1 MKSSIRKKAE
11 AGRSKYL
18 TYLKINPN
26 LETPTMYDKIQKHT
40 AVSMIGRLR
49 TSSHNLKVEMGRRS
63 RTPREQR
70 LCVCGNGVE
79 DEEHFLV
86 DCLLYDDIR
95 RKHGVKNMMV
105 SELLGNEKYVDY
117 VYDLYERR
125 KEIV

>member
-1 MKSSIRKKAE
+1 M
-11 AGRSKYL
+11 
-18 TYLKINPN
+18 N
-26 LETPTMYDKIQKHT
+26 
-40 AVSMIGRLR
+40 
-49 TSSHNLKVEMGRRS
+49 
-63 RTPREQR
+63 
-70 LCVCGNGVE
+70 E

-105 SELLGNEKYVDY
+105 SELLGSEKYVDY